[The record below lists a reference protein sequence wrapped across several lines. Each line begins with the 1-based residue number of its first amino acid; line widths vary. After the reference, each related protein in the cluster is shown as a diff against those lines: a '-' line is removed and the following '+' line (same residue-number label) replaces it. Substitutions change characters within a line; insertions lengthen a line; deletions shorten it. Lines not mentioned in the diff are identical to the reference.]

1 KVLIEERMPIE
12 RELYAAVL
20 NDPASQGPLV
30 MFSTAGGMDIEEMA
44 ATAPDRLHLRPV
56 DIRRGLTHADAATL
70 VQGLALGAAEG
81 KVADTLARL
90 YEVYAAY
97 DAELVEINPL
107 IVTTDGRV
115 VALDCK
121 FVMDDSAI
129 VRQSGVARAGTPEK
143 LTSLEARAKAAGAA
157 KVNFVD
163 LGGSTAIV
171 LKELTLDKAA
181 KKAGVGVVPD
191 VGLGPGM
198 TNIIAAHAIAS
209 LDRADE
215 VLIRDGGLP
224 QDPRPPMNYLL
235 TFSEHGLINEYV
247 GEGTA
252 LKDGKLVKVRGCSEV
267 EPIALPGLGL
277 CEAGH
282 AAGGLSTMARTFAGK
297 VRTLDN
303 KFVRY
308 PGHMNVVNTLSAMG
322 FFDLKPIRVGKAMV
336 SPRALSAEL
345 FRRHFD
351 RPGEKDIVVIR
362 VTATGVKDRRPARVV
377 YDMTDLYDD
386 THEMTAMMR
395 TTGFPA
401 AIVARMLADGRI
413 PPGAHTVEAGVPA
426 EAFFDEIRARGF
438 ALRRRFDWL

>member
-1 KVLIEERMPIE
+1 MRFMIIGAGMQGRACAFDLLRQGGVEELI
-12 RELYAAVL
+12 LA
-20 NDPASQGPLV
+20 DAS
-30 MFSTAGGMDIEEMA
+30 
-44 ATAPDRLHLRPV
+44 
-56 DIRRGLTHADAATL
+56 AATL
-70 VQGLALGAAEG
+70 ASAKAFLKSKKARFKKVDASKPAAVIKLAAGCSTVVSCVPYFFNL
-81 KVADTLARL
+81 
-90 YEVYAAY
+90 
-97 DAELVEINPL
+97 PL
-107 IVTTDGRV
+107 
-115 VALDCK
+115 
-121 FVMDDSAI
+121 
-129 VRQSGVARAGTPEK
+129 
-143 LTSLEARAKAAGAA
+143 AKAAVAA

-171 LKELTLDKAA
+171 LKELELDRAA

-252 LKDGKLVKVRGCSEV
+252 LKDGRLITVQGCSEI
-267 EPIALPGLGL
+267 EPVALPGLGL

-297 VRTLDN
+297 VKTLDN

-308 PGHMNVVNTLSAMG
+308 PGHMGVVNTMNAMG
-322 FFDLKPIRVGKAMV
+322 FFDLEPIKVGKAMV
-336 SPRALSAEL
+336 SPRALAAEL

-362 VTATGVKDRRPARVV
+362 VTATGVKDRKPARVV

-386 THEMTAMMR
+386 THKMTAMMR

-413 PPGAHTVEAGVPA
+413 KPGAHTVEAGVPA
-426 EAFFDEIRARGF
+426 EEFFAEIKARGF
-438 ALRRRFDWL
+438 SLRRRFDWL